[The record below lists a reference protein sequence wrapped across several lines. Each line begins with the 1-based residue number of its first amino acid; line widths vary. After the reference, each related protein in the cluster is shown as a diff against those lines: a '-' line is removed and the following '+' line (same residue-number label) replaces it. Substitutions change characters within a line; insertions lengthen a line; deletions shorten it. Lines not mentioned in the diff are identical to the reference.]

1 MGTVKLE
8 NIKKVFGKKTVAV
21 HSCNL
26 EIAEGE
32 FLVLLGPSGCGKTTI
47 MRMIAGLEEVT
58 EGKVYLDGKDIT
70 DLDPRFRNIGMVFQN
85 YAMWPHMTI
94 RENIEFPLKLK
105 KLPKKKRNEI
115 IERVAKMT
123 EIEPYMDRYINQLS
137 GGQRQR
143 AAVARAVAY
152 EPKIFLMDEPL
163 SALDAKLRESM
174 RTDLKEIQRMS
185 GTTTIFVTHDQA
197 EALSLADRIVV
208 MKMGEIMQIGTPDDV
223 YSDCE
228 NMFIADFI
236 GTPPT
241 NFFDVKIN
249 AKEDSCEIINKEF
262 KFEYTGK
269 SLKGLKEYDGKDVV
283 LGVRPEDLILT
294 NEPEKAFISLECGIV
309 EPQGSYKV
317 VVLYI
322 NDKKMKM
329 VVAGDRNVKHGDL
342 IHVGYKKNKI
352 MMFDKETELRIR

>member
-8 NIKKVFGKKTVAV
+8 NIKKVYGKNTVAV

-26 EIAEGE
+26 EIAESE

-58 EGKVYLDGKDIT
+58 EGRVYLDGKDIT
-70 DLDPRFRNIGMVFQN
+70 DLEPRFRNIGMVFQN

-94 RENIEFPLKLK
+94 RQNIEFPLKLK
-105 KLPKKKRNEI
+105 KMPKEEREEI
-115 IERVAKMT
+115 LAKVAKMT
-123 EIEPYMDRYINQLS
+123 AIEPYMDRYVSQLS

-185 GTTTIFVTHDQA
+185 GTTTVFVTHDQA

-208 MKMGEIMQIGTPDDV
+208 MKMGEIMQIGTPDEV
-223 YSDCE
+223 YNDCE
-228 NMFIADFI
+228 SMFIADFI

-241 NFFDVKIN
+241 NFFDVKIKAN
-249 AKEDSCEIINKEF
+249 ENSCDIINKEF

-269 SLKGLKEYDGKDVV
+269 NLKGLKEYDGNEVV
-283 LGVRPEDLILT
+283 MGIRPEDMTLT
-294 NEPEKAFISLECGIV
+294 SDAEKAFISLKCGVV

-317 VVLYI
+317 VLLYI
-322 NDKKMKM
+322 NDKKVKM
-329 VVAGDRNVKHGDL
+329 VVNGDRHVNHGDF
-342 IHVGYKKNKI
+342 IHIGYKKNKI
-352 MMFDKETELRIR
+352 MLFNKETENRIR

>member
-1 MGTVKLE
+1 MGTVKLVDL
-8 NIKKVFGKKTVAV
+8 KKVYGKKTVAV

-26 EIAEGE
+26 EIGEGE

-58 EGKVYLDGKDIT
+58 EGRVYLDGKDIT
-70 DLDPRFRNIGMVFQN
+70 ELDPRFRNIGMVFQN

-105 KLPKKKRNEI
+105 KMPKAKRAEI
-115 IERVAKMT
+115 IAKVAKMT
-123 EIEPYMDRYINQLS
+123 AIEDYLDRYVSQLS

-174 RTDLKEIQRMS
+174 RTDLKEIQRAS
-185 GTTTIFVTHDQA
+185 GTTTVFVTHDQA

-208 MKMGEIMQIGTPDDV
+208 MKMGEIVQIGTPDEV
-223 YSDCE
+223 YDDC
-228 NMFIADFI
+228 NSVFIADFI

-241 NFFDVKIN
+241 NFFDVKI
-249 AKEDSCEIINKEF
+249 KENDSSCEVVNDEF
-262 KFEYTGK
+262 KFDYTGK
-269 SLKGLKEYDGKDVV
+269 DLSALKAHDGKEV
-283 LGVRPEDLILT
+283 LLGIRPENMVIVDDS
-294 NEPEKAFISLECGIV
+294 KDAFISIKCGLV
-309 EPQGSYKV
+309 EPQGAFKV
-317 VVLYI
+317 VVIYI
-322 NDKKMKM
+322 NNKKMKM
-329 VVAGDRNVKHGDL
+329 VVEGDRKIKRDDL
-342 IHVGYKKNKI
+342 IHIAYKGDKI
-352 MMFDKETELRIR
+352 MFFDKETELRIK